1 MSFLTKYNILN
12 ENQFGFRSKRST
24 VQAIVQVVEYLRDS
38 MEQNDSTSCLFI
50 DLTKAFDTVDHQ
62 ILLNKLEI
70 IGIRGKIL
78 ELLCSY
84 LSNRKQYVQIQEQK
98 STTEPISYG
107 VPQGSIFFLFM

>member
-1 MSFLTKYNILN
+1 
-12 ENQFGFRSKRST
+12 
-24 VQAIVQVVEYLRDS
+24 

-62 ILLNKLEI
+62 ILLTKMEK
-70 IGIRGKIL
+70 IGIRGKVL

-84 LSNRKQYVQIQEQK
+84 LSNRKQFVQIQEQK

-107 VPQGSIFFLFM
+107 VPQGSILGPIFFLFM